1 MRAIYD
7 IAPQPSTHDVLLI
20 MLPGAMHKPEDM
32 IREGFIVAL
41 RERGLPVSV
50 VVADAHDGYYLD
62 RNIVERLT
70 EDIVIPAR
78 ELGYRNVWLMGI
90 SLGGLG
96 ALMCAREHREH
107 VQGVIVLAPYLG
119 APGTLH
125 EVVRAGGLKMW
136 QPGELAPT
144 DDERH
149 VLSWLKTSGA
159 DGSIPP
165 IYLCYGEQ
173 DRFIS
178 ASVLLRDCLPPY
190 RVAAIPGAH
199 DWPTWIALWRLLL
212 DRGLFAHDFGEE
224 RSS

>member
-1 MRAIYD
+1 
-7 IAPQPSTHDVLLI
+7 
-20 MLPGAMHKPEDM
+20 MLPGAMHKPEDI
-32 IREGFIVAL
+32 IRAGFIVAL

-62 RNIVERLT
+62 RNVVERLT
-70 EDIVIPAR
+70 EDIVVPAR
-78 ELGYRNVWLMGI
+78 KQGYRDIWLMGI

-96 ALMCAREHREH
+96 ALMCARAHREH
-107 VQGVIVLAPYLG
+107 VQGVVVLAPYLG

-149 VLSWLKTSGA
+149 VLDWLRESGPQA
-159 DGSIPP
+159 SLPP
-165 IYLCYGEQ
+165 IHLGYGEQ

-178 ASVLLRDCLPPY
+178 ASVLLRECLPRY
-190 RVAAIPGAH
+190 RVAAIPGGH
-199 DWPTWIALWRLLL
+199 DWPTWLALWQLLL
-212 DRGLFAHDFGEE
+212 DRGLFAQGFDAQQG
-224 RSS
+224 S